1 MQHSLLVLTLFLCT
15 ATLAAQEPVSPKQE
29 TAVHVV
35 TYLDLLPDQ
44 ADPGRLLLI
53 HAVQTQ
59 QKQSGCLSAELLQEQ
74 ARVNHFMLVEAW
86 RDPAALKGWRAS
98 GDYRQFR
105 ASLAIGTRQ
114 PARRTARPPDRP
126 LKDNHF

>member
-15 ATLAAQEPVSPKQE
+15 ATLAAQEPASPKQE
-29 TAVHVV
+29 AAVHVV

-74 ARVNHFMLVEAW
+74 GRANHFMLVEAW
-86 RDPAALKGWRAS
+86 RDPAALEGWHAS

-105 ASLAIGTRQ
+105 ASLQ
-114 PARRTARPPDRP
+114 PALASPLDERRGHQIVP
-126 LKDNHF
+126 